1 VSLQSGRIG
10 RRPCRAAAAGKE
22 SAVRKPAL
30 LFLLAAGVTLVAPG
44 CFSAVIREGS
54 GAVLG
59 AKGTF
64 MPIVPL
70 IGAKVDR
77 PLGAYS
83 RFELGTITD
92 EIGGQMPPE
101 FVSLLGAA
109 FTQQARKAGL
119 PDIPNGRTLL
129 LRGAVVH
136 YESASTM
143 GFVLGPLEEA
153 IVRAEM
159 VDKATGKV
167 LATANCLGRTEAR
180 VNAGPQEK
188 AEGVAK
194 GMVKW
199 IESGFP
205 EHLKVK
211 KKDRDR
217 EREQ

>member
-1 VSLQSGRIG
+1 M
-10 RRPCRAAAAGKE
+10 
-22 SAVRKPAL
+22 RKPKL
-30 LFLLAAGVTLVAPG
+30 LLVLAAGVAMVAPG
-44 CFSAVIREGS
+44 CVSTMITEGS
-54 GAVLG
+54 GAVMG

-70 IGAKVDR
+70 VGAKVDR
-77 PLGAYS
+77 PLGAYTP
-83 RFELGTITD
+83 FELGTITD
-92 EIGGQMPPE
+92 DIGGQAPQE
-101 FVSLLGAA
+101 FLLCLKDA
-109 FTQQARKAGL
+109 FNQQARKAGL
-119 PDIPNGRTLL
+119 PDGPSGKVLL
-129 LRGAVVH
+129 IRGVVIH
-136 YESASTM
+136 YESSSTM

-167 LATANCLGRTEAR
+167 LATANVVGRTEAR
-180 VNAGPQEK
+180 VNAGPKEK
-188 AEGVAK
+188 ADGVAK

-217 EREQ
+217 EE